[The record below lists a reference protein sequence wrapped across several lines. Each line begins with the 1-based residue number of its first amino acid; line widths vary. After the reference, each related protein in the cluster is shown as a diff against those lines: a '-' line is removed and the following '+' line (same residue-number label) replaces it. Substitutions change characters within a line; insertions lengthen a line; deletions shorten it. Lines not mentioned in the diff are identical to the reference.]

1 MRRRVSSCSIHS
13 DNSEP
18 DVDVVAQT
26 ELNKLQR
33 EFRIMVGSRQ
43 AYAAESEDMIRRQL
57 RGIQSLQDE
66 HDELQCNLRV
76 IQGRRYQ
83 DTDATQDL
91 CHILVFHDSV
101 ESQTD
106 REKQTLKSTKQEILR
121 LEKEMEDRRREKLPV
136 ISRCSS
142 RVLENKLHQGN
153 IHCNKLMSKN
163 RQLREDLKM
172 LHIERKQFKQVYC
185 KLEKEL
191 ELIQR
196 NIRDAMNKTSAASDG
211 RLDMQMK
218 AMLLKEKTMKD
229 MVQHNVDIGE
239 LQRVISHNDQL
250 KNFMSIKNQERTSQ
264 GENQDHP
271 RKQEKE
277 EKKEGIDMEMSFKK
291 MQDVLGDDLEQ
302 IVTKFTKVEDWN
314 FSLLKY
320 VNEQNT
326 EAEHMKDHIGQIL
339 KEIDHLN
346 AEWQKQQDEHAAL
359 IQNITSHQQQTEQ
372 QRQAYELRITT
383 INKTLEQLKTGI
395 NAVLNKINC
404 DRSAIDEKLGAS
416 CDNRESII
424 MAYVGLVEHR
434 TNEMLTI
441 QSFLDA
447 KDLDKEYSVGATA
460 CHLLG
465 QSPLLSQQD
474 LIIRPPAVWDDT
486 DTEECNLT
494 MKERT
499 LSREELYPHALKRMQ
514 RRNRVSLGPNSGQR
528 RTLDLP

>member
-271 RKQEKE
+271 RKQ
-277 EKKEGIDMEMSFKK
+277 
-291 MQDVLGDDLEQ
+291 
-302 IVTKFTKVEDWN
+302 VEDWN

-474 LIIRPPAVWDDT
+474 LIIRPPAVWNQSDA
-486 DTEECNLT
+486 EE
-494 MKERT
+494 KQ
-499 LSREELYPHALKRMQ
+499 SQPWA
-514 RRNRVSLGPNSGQR
+514 
-528 RTLDLP
+528 